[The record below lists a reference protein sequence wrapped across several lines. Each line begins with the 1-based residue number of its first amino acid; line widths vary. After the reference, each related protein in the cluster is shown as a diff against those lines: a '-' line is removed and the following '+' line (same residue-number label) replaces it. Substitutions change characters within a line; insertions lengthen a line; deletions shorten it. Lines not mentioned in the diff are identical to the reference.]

1 MNGGIR
7 ADRFMIVDGC
17 LSQHSASPSTSSTE
31 PRDGIHFF
39 WKWVQGPNL
48 PVQEVFNRALLRVA
62 GKSRPALISA
72 KALSYPA
79 GVSSL
84 INRKCRDHSGETMDT
99 IQKSA
104 RRVKT
109 KNGDDTILSIPEKFR
124 KSRSAEHPH
133 TKTKQVKPKRPR
145 TAYPYS
151 SNPCDLN
158 RIAQAE
164 SRIEVF
170 DILNQV
176 LQVLHRSGR
185 MAEVPEALR
194 IDCLTTA
201 IQLRIALR
209 KMQGGFAF
217 TQGIDWN
224 SDAMLVLRAIL
235 TAANE
240 KFKHLRLQK

>member
-1 MNGGIR
+1 
-7 ADRFMIVDGC
+7 
-17 LSQHSASPSTSSTE
+17 
-31 PRDGIHFF
+31 
-39 WKWVQGPNL
+39 
-48 PVQEVFNRALLRVA
+48 
-62 GKSRPALISA
+62 
-72 KALSYPA
+72 
-79 GVSSL
+79 
-84 INRKCRDHSGETMDT
+84 MDS
-99 IQKSA
+99 IQKSG
-104 RRVKT
+104 RRLKGRRA
-109 KNGDDTILSIPEKFR
+109 NDSILSILEKFR
-124 KSRSAEHPH
+124 QSRPAEHPH